1 MRNSSWCA
9 WGLPMALVGCLNNNV
24 TVTGT
29 ISGSAEEMTATEGAE
44 TDSESGTESSSTTES
59 TETSTSDTSTS
70 DTSTSD
76 TSTSDTSTSGTST
89 TGTSTTTEGTT
100 TDDTGET
107 SMGETTE
114 GEMACGDGDLD
125 VGEGCDDGNL
135 DAGDGCDASCAVEAP
150 KYAVLAQRP
159 PFSTRFY
166 LYNVQAGWT
175 EQWVTLPANLGTI
188 LLTPAVSADHVY
200 ILAEDTN
207 MVWKYSLDA
216 GTWSMHVP
224 GPAALPN
231 TAGFMEWVGD
241 GLCLAYWTVKELHC
255 HDGVEWRKIPLT
267 ISPGLGAS
275 WDPATNQLY
284 VKAYTQLGFQVVDL
298 DSDELV
304 RTVADT
310 FLATEVSFAAH
321 GAGKFYQADAT
332 KIYAVPDHGGAF
344 VDTGYLTPGNDI
356 AGDFHPTDG
365 KLYMISDVWNTNKHA
380 LLRYDPMTGMTTDIS
395 VPTWS
400 AFVNMQPT
408 LRFQRPKYE

>member
-1 MRNSSWCA
+1 
-9 WGLPMALVGCLNNNV
+9 
-24 TVTGT
+24 
-29 ISGSAEEMTATEGAE
+29 
-44 TDSESGTESSSTTES
+44 
-59 TETSTSDTSTS
+59 
-70 DTSTSD
+70 
-76 TSTSDTSTSGTST
+76 
-89 TGTSTTTEGTT
+89 
-100 TDDTGET
+100 
-107 SMGETTE
+107 
-114 GEMACGDGDLD
+114 MACGDGELD

-216 GTWSMHVP
+216 GTWSMHGP
-224 GPAALPN
+224 GPVALPN

-275 WDPATNQLY
+275 WIPRPISST
-284 VKAYTQLGFQVVDL
+284 
-298 DSDELV
+298 SR
-304 RTVADT
+304 RTRIGVPGRRPRLRRDR
-310 FLATEVSFAAH
+310 AH
-321 GAGKFYQADAT
+321 GRRHL
-332 KIYAVPDHGGAF
+332 PRHGG
-344 VDTGYLTPGNDI
+344 VVRGPRG
-356 AGDFHPTDG
+356 
-365 KLYMISDVWNTNKHA
+365 
-380 LLRYDPMTGMTTDIS
+380 R
-395 VPTWS
+395 
-400 AFVNMQPT
+400 
-408 LRFQRPKYE
+408 